1 MRIFSFKKLF
11 SPFWRWAL
19 FLVFLPILDLFLLL
33 IFFAWGQSIAL
44 SSMLVS
50 GLLGVLLARRE
61 GLRHWVELNKQLD
74 RGETPTQPVLHGIV
88 ILLAALLMILPGL
101 LTSLF
106 GLFLL
111 FPLTRAFVVSY
122 LVLRFESYRH
132 QSRQSNTPSSPEII
146 DV

>member
-1 MRIFSFKKLF
+1 MRLYPFKKSF

-19 FLVFLPILDLFLLL
+19 FLVFLPILELFLLL
-33 IFFAWGQSIAL
+33 NFFVWGQWVTL

-50 GLLGVLLARRE
+50 GLLGIFLARRE
-61 GLRHWVELNKQLD
+61 GLRHWIELNKQLD
-74 RGETPTQPVLHGIV
+74 RGETPTLPVLHGIV

-111 FPLTRAFVVSY
+111 FPLSRAFVVSY

-132 QSRQSNTPSSPEII
+132 QTRQSNTPSSPEII